1 MLEQVTGRAIDLRL
15 AIGDADE
22 LAAAA
27 DVLVAPA
34 LGNAGAASL
43 QLSRDAGE
51 PSPDALD
58 VVIADATVGLVELR
72 NPSDDSLVATGT
84 LAGDGRVTLAG
95 LNLQLQGVGQTG
107 DRFTLRPTAAGSGNG
122 ATAQAMADLRSARG
136 DGGYGVLDSLSNFQ
150 ADLGTRAAAVQRA
163 DDTAQARLDSAAAE
177 DAALGAVN
185 LDAEAARMVELQQAY
200 QASAQA
206 MSIARSLFDTLLR
219 MI

>member
-1 MLEQVTGRAIDLRL
+1 
-15 AIGDADE
+15 
-22 LAAAA
+22 
-27 DVLVAPA
+27 
-34 LGNAGAASL
+34 
-43 QLSRDAGE
+43 
-51 PSPDALD
+51 
-58 VVIADATVGLVELR
+58 
-72 NPSDDSLVATGT
+72 
-84 LAGDGRVTLAG
+84 
-95 LNLQLQGVGQTG
+95 
-107 DRFTLRPTAAGSGNG
+107 
-122 ATAQAMADLRSARG
+122 MADLRSARG